1 MIFTDYIL
9 VVILVFTRIAAM
21 FGIIPIFG
29 ARNTPMVVKVGLIFF
44 LSIILTPL
52 QLPNFNIEV
61 NTFLEFGQ
69 YMVTESIIGFSLGLI
84 TLIIMNVFYLAGSLV
99 DRNIGFA
106 MVSVI
111 SAQDESQLPVSANLY
126 YIFALMIFL
135 TANFHHLL
143 IRAVAD
149 SYINMPIGTNSIVR
163 LIVFDYVEVL
173 TYTFDMG
180 FRMAA
185 PFILTVMI
193 ANILLGMLS
202 KAMPGMNVFMI
213 GMPLKIIIGL
223 FLFSVVIGSYPS
235 FIVEVFNTMME
246 HIYRLIGQV

>member
-1 MIFTDYIL
+1 MISTDYLL
-9 VVILVFTRIAAM
+9 VVILVFSRIAAM
-21 FGIIPIFG
+21 FSIIPIFG
-29 ARNTPMVVKVGLIFF
+29 ARNTPIQVRVGLVLF
-44 LSIILTPL
+44 LSLILVPL
-52 QLPNFNIEV
+52 QIGNFNVEV

-69 YMVTESIIGFSLGLI
+69 YMVSESIVGFAMGLI

-143 IRAVAD
+143 IRAVSD
-149 SYINMPIGTNSIVR
+149 SYIAMPIGSSVLTR
-163 LIVFDYVEVL
+163 LIVFNYIEVL

-180 FRMAA
+180 FRMAS

-213 GMPLKIIIGL
+213 GMPLKILVGL

-235 FIVEVFNTMME
+235 FIVDVFDTMME
-246 HIYRLIGQV
+246 YIYRLMGPL